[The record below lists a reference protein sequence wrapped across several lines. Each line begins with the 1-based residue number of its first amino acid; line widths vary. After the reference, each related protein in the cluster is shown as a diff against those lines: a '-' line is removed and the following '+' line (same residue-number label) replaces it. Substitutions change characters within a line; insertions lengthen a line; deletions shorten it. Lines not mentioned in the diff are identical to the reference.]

1 MAMTKS
7 GAERQRAYRQRQA
20 EENARLRL
28 RAEIGAGFFN
38 AAGSQKAAPRRPLPE
53 DPELARLVAE
63 AREIDRRHNE
73 ELGRR
78 VRQLSDEELGQFVS
92 YLMRTRQLDDDEE
105 EDAEAE

>member
-28 RAEIGAGFFN
+28 RAEIPAGFFN
-38 AAGSQKAAPRRPLPE
+38 AADTQKAAPRRPLPE

-63 AREIDRRHNE
+63 AREIDRRYNE

-92 YLMRTRQLDDDEE
+92 YLMRTREPDDDDEE
-105 EDAEAE
+105 AEDE